1 MKQEDYHYA
10 YKYTPNGTTHY
21 RDWTVKNENKHF
33 FSVATI
39 SGGYQKKIGNAVTLT
54 AEPYLKLPLGGVGY
68 GKVKLNSTGILF
80 SVSVKP
86 FQQNKQPG
94 KKP

>member
-1 MKQEDYHYA
+1 
-10 YKYTPNGTTHY
+10 
-21 RDWTVKNENKHF
+21 
-33 FSVATI
+33 
-39 SGGYQKKIGNAVTLT
+39 LT

-86 FQQNKQPG
+86 FEQKKQTDKRP
-94 KKP
+94 